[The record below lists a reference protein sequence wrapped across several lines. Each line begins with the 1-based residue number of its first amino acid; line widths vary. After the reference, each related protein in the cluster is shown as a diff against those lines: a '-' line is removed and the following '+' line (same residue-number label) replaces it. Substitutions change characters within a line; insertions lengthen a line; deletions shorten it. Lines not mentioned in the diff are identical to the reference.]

1 MHFCTRIKK
10 QTNMRQILTLILIVF
25 SFSSY
30 AQVKDSTESKK
41 KTVQEFK
48 NMMSPYYSYG
58 NGLGITSPDSLYQ
71 VNIRFRMQNRVSYNH
86 NDGEED
92 NIDGQIRRLRLR
104 FDGYIGN
111 PKFGYSMQL
120 SFAAGDVGKAE
131 EGRNTNI
138 IRDAMIFYY
147 PNKHWSLGFGQTKLP
162 GNRQRVN
169 SSGALQ
175 LTDRSINNA
184 DFNIDRDF
192 GFQVLYNKR
201 NQEKFSYILRG
212 AISTGEGRN
221 WTNFKDTGL
230 AYTGKVELFP
240 LGEFTKGGSNY
251 EGDLV
256 HEQTPK
262 LMLSGA
268 YSYNDRAHRTAGML
282 GDDIIGGKTA
292 NIKSLFLDAM
302 LKYRGWNVMYSYM
315 NRNSDNVLFYN
326 PADISDFNY
335 IYNGEGMDF
344 QGSYT
349 FPKHWEV
356 IGRYS
361 TQKVDK
367 DIFEFTPNTNQYTLG
382 LTKYI
387 WEHAFKLQAEFT
399 YEQQKFYNLEKKNNW
414 YARLQIEIGI

>member
-1 MHFCTRIKK
+1 
-10 QTNMRQILTLILIVF
+10 MRQFLILILIVF
-25 SFSSY
+25 SISSY

-41 KTVQEFK
+41 KTVQDFK

-71 VNIRFRMQNRVSYNH
+71 VNIRFRMQNRISYNH
-86 NDGEED
+86 DEGEED

-104 FDGYIGN
+104 FDGYIGD

-131 EGRNTNI
+131 EGKNTNI

-282 GDDIIGGKTA
+282 GDDIAGGGTA

-302 LKYRGWNVMYSYM
+302 LKYRGWNLMYSYM

-326 PADISDFNY
+326 PTDISDFNY

-361 TQKVDK
+361 TQTVDK

-414 YARLQIEIGI
+414 YARFQIEIGI

>member
-1 MHFCTRIKK
+1 
-10 QTNMRQILTLILIVF
+10 MRQFLILILIVF
-25 SFSSY
+25 SISSY

-41 KTVQEFK
+41 KTVQDFK

-71 VNIRFRMQNRVSYNH
+71 VNIRFRMQNRISYNH

-104 FDGYIGN
+104 FDGYIGD

-131 EGRNTNI
+131 EGKNTNI

-282 GDDIIGGKTA
+282 GDDIAGGGTA

-302 LKYRGWNVMYSYM
+302 LKYRGWNLMYSYM
-315 NRNSDNVLFYN
+315 NRNSDNVLFYT

-361 TQKVDK
+361 TQTVDK

-414 YARLQIEIGI
+414 YARFQIEIGI

>member
-1 MHFCTRIKK
+1 MK
-10 QTNMRQILTLILIVF
+10 QILTLLLIVLSYN
-25 SFSSY
+25 SF
-30 AQVKDSTESKK
+30 AQVKDSTESNK

-71 VNIRFRMQNRVSYNH
+71 VNIRFRMQNRVSFNH
-86 NDGEED
+86 EDGEKD

-104 FDGYIGN
+104 FDGYIGD
-111 PKFGYSMQL
+111 PKFGYSLQL

-131 EGRNTNI
+131 EGKNTNI

-147 PNKHWSLGFGQTKLP
+147 PDKHWSLGFGQTKLP

-192 GFQVLYNKR
+192 GFQALYNKK
-201 NQEKFSYILRG
+201 NKENFSYILRA

-240 LGEFTKGGSNY
+240 LGEFTKGGSKY

-256 HEQTPK
+256 HEPKPK

-268 YSYNDRAHRTAGML
+268 YSYNDRAHRTQGML
-282 GDDIIGGKTA
+282 GDDIAGGGTA
-292 NIKSLFLDAM
+292 NIKTLFLDAM
-302 LKYRGWNVMYSYM
+302 LKYQGWNLMYSYM
-315 NRNSDNVLFYN
+315 NRNSDKILFVN
-326 PADISDFNY
+326 PTNTSDFNY
-335 IYNGEGMDF
+335 VYTGEGMDF
-344 QGSYT
+344 QTSYT

-367 DIFEFTPNTNQYTLG
+367 DIFEFTPNRNQYSLG

-399 YEQQKFYNLEKKNNW
+399 YEQQKYFNLEKKNNW
-414 YARLQIEIGI
+414 YARFQIEIGI

>member
-25 SFSSY
+25 SFNSY

-71 VNIRFRMQNRVSYNH
+71 VNIRFRMQNRISYNH

-104 FDGYIGN
+104 FDGYIGD

-131 EGRNTNI
+131 EGKNTNI

-175 LTDRSINNA
+175 LTDRSINFA

-192 GFQVLYNKR
+192 GFLVLYNKR

>member
-25 SFSSY
+25 SFNSY

-71 VNIRFRMQNRVSYNH
+71 VNIRFRMQNRISYNH

-104 FDGYIGN
+104 FDGYIGD

-131 EGRNTNI
+131 EGKNTNI

>member
-1 MHFCTRIKK
+1 
-10 QTNMRQILTLILIVF
+10 MRQFLILILIVF
-25 SFSSY
+25 SISSY

-41 KTVQEFK
+41 KTVQDFK

-71 VNIRFRMQNRVSYNH
+71 VNIRFRMQNRISYNH

-104 FDGYIGN
+104 FDGYIGD

-131 EGRNTNI
+131 EGKNTNI

-282 GDDIIGGKTA
+282 GDDIAGGGTA

-302 LKYRGWNVMYSYM
+302 LKYRGWNLMYSYM

-326 PADISDFNY
+326 PTDISDFNY

-361 TQKVDK
+361 TQIVDK

-414 YARLQIEIGI
+414 YARFQIEIGI

>member
-1 MHFCTRIKK
+1 
-10 QTNMRQILTLILIVF
+10 MRQVLTLILIVF
-25 SFSSY
+25 SISSY

-41 KTVQEFK
+41 KTVQDFK

-71 VNIRFRMQNRVSYNH
+71 VNIRFRMQNRISYNH

-104 FDGYIGN
+104 FDGYIGD

-131 EGRNTNI
+131 EGKNTNI

-282 GDDIIGGKTA
+282 GDDIAGGGTA

-302 LKYRGWNVMYSYM
+302 LKYRGWNLMYSYM

-326 PADISDFNY
+326 PTDISDFNY

-361 TQKVDK
+361 TQTVDK

-414 YARLQIEIGI
+414 YARFQIEIGI

>member
-1 MHFCTRIKK
+1 
-10 QTNMRQILTLILIVF
+10 MRQFLILILIVF
-25 SFSSY
+25 SISSY

-41 KTVQEFK
+41 KTVQDFK

-71 VNIRFRMQNRVSYNH
+71 VNIRFRMQNRISYNH

-104 FDGYIGN
+104 FDGYIGD

-131 EGRNTNI
+131 EGKNTNI

-282 GDDIIGGKTA
+282 GDDIAGGGTA

-302 LKYRGWNVMYSYM
+302 LKYRGWNLMYSYM

-326 PADISDFNY
+326 PTDISDFNY

-361 TQKVDK
+361 TQTVDK
-367 DIFEFTPNTNQYTLG
+367 EIFEFTPNTNQYTLG

-414 YARLQIEIGI
+414 YARFQIEIGI

>member
-1 MHFCTRIKK
+1 
-10 QTNMRQILTLILIVF
+10 MRKVLTLVLTVF
-25 SFSSY
+25 SISSY

-48 NMMSPYYSYG
+48 NMMSPYYNYG

-71 VNIRFRMQNRVSYNH
+71 VNIRFRMQNRISYNH
-86 NDGEED
+86 NEGEED

-104 FDGYIGN
+104 FDGYIGD

-120 SFAAGDVGKAE
+120 SFAAGDVGRAE
-131 EGRNTNI
+131 EGKNTNI

-184 DFNIDRDF
+184 SFNIDRDF
-192 GFQVLYNKR
+192 GFQALYNKR
-201 NQEKFSYILRG
+201 NQDKFSYILRV

-230 AYTGKVELFP
+230 AYTGKIELFP

-251 EGDLV
+251 EGDLA
-256 HEQTPK
+256 HELTPK

-282 GDDIIGGKTA
+282 GDDIAGGGTA
-292 NIKSLFLDAM
+292 NIRSLFLDAM
-302 LKYRGWNVMYSYM
+302 LKYRGWNLMYSYM
-315 NRNSDNVLFYN
+315 SRNSDKVLFHN
-326 PADISDFNY
+326 SSDVSDFNY
-335 IYNGEGMDF
+335 IYNGHGMDF

-349 FPKHWEV
+349 FPKDWEV

-361 TQKVDK
+361 LQNVDK
-367 DIFEFTPNTNQYTLG
+367 DIFEFTPNTNQYSLG

-399 YEQQKFYNLEKKNNW
+399 YEQEKFYNLEKKNNW
-414 YARLQIEIGI
+414 YARFQIEIGI

>member
-71 VNIRFRMQNRVSYNH
+71 VNIRFRMQNRISYNH

-104 FDGYIGN
+104 FDGYIGD

-131 EGRNTNI
+131 EGKNTNI

-326 PADISDFNY
+326 PVDISDFNY

>member
-1 MHFCTRIKK
+1 
-10 QTNMRQILTLILIVF
+10 MRQFLILILIVF
-25 SFSSY
+25 SISSY

-41 KTVQEFK
+41 KTVQDFK

-71 VNIRFRMQNRVSYNH
+71 VNIRFRMQNRISYNH

-104 FDGYIGN
+104 FDGYIGD

-131 EGRNTNI
+131 EGKNTNI

-282 GDDIIGGKTA
+282 GDDIAGGGTA

-302 LKYRGWNVMYSYM
+302 LKYRGWNLMYSYM

-326 PADISDFNY
+326 PTDISDFNY

-361 TQKVDK
+361 TQTVDK
-367 DIFEFTPNTNQYTLG
+367 DIFEFTPNTNQFTLG

-414 YARLQIEIGI
+414 YARFQIEIGI

>member
-1 MHFCTRIKK
+1 
-10 QTNMRQILTLILIVF
+10 MRQFLILILIVF
-25 SFSSY
+25 SISSY

-41 KTVQEFK
+41 KTVQDFK

-71 VNIRFRMQNRVSYNH
+71 VNIRFRMQNRISYNH

-104 FDGYIGN
+104 FDGYIGD

-131 EGRNTNI
+131 EGKNTNI

-282 GDDIIGGKTA
+282 GDDIAGGGTA

-302 LKYRGWNVMYSYM
+302 LKYRGWNLMYSYM

-326 PADISDFNY
+326 PTDISDFNY

-361 TQKVDK
+361 TQTVDK

-414 YARLQIEIGI
+414 YARFQIEIGI

>member
-1 MHFCTRIKK
+1 
-10 QTNMRQILTLILIVF
+10 MRQVLTLILIVF
-25 SFSSY
+25 SISSY

-41 KTVQEFK
+41 KTVQDFK

-71 VNIRFRMQNRVSYNH
+71 VNIRFRMQNRISYNH

-104 FDGYIGN
+104 FDGYIGD

-131 EGRNTNI
+131 EGKNTNI

-282 GDDIIGGKTA
+282 GDDIVGGGTA

-302 LKYRGWNVMYSYM
+302 LKYRGWNLMYSYM

-361 TQKVDK
+361 TQTVDK
-367 DIFEFTPNTNQYTLG
+367 DIFEFTPNTNQFTLG

-414 YARLQIEIGI
+414 YARFQIEIGI

>member
-1 MHFCTRIKK
+1 MKK
-10 QTNMRQILTLILIVF
+10 LL
-25 SFSSY
+25 SY
-30 AQVKDSTESKK
+30 LFLAFTFVTFAQEKDSTKIPK

-71 VNIRFRMQNRVSYNH
+71 VNIRFRMQNRMEYIHS
-86 NDGEED
+86 DGDED
-92 NIDGQIRRLRLR
+92 KIDGQIRRLRLR
-104 FDGYIGN
+104 FDGYIGD

-120 SFAAGDVGKAE
+120 SFAAGDVGSAE
-131 EGRNTNI
+131 EGKNTNI

-184 DFNIDRDF
+184 KFNIDRDF

-201 NQEKFSYILRG
+201 ESEKFSYILRG

-221 WTNFKDTGL
+221 WTNFNDTGL

-240 LGEFTKGGSNY
+240 FGDFSNGGSNF
-251 EGDLV
+251 EGDM
-256 HEQTPK
+256 HREQTPK
-262 LMLSGA
+262 VMLSGA
-268 YSYNDRAHRTAGML
+268 YSYNDRAHRTQGGL
-282 GDDIIGGKTA
+282 GDDILGGGTA
-292 NIKSLFLDAM
+292 NIQSLFFDAM
-302 LKYRGWNVMYSYM
+302 FKYRGWSFMYSYM
-315 NRNSDNVLFYN
+315 SRDSDKALFYN
-326 PADISDFNY
+326 PEDISKFNY
-335 IYNGEGMDF
+335 IYNGYGSDF

-367 DIFEFTPNTNQYTLG
+367 EIFDFTPNTNQYTIG

-399 YEQQKFYNLEKKNNW
+399 YEQQKFYNLNNKNNW
-414 YARLQIEIGI
+414 YARFQIEIGI

>member
-1 MHFCTRIKK
+1 
-10 QTNMRQILTLILIVF
+10 MRQILTLLFIVF
-25 SFSSY
+25 SFNAY
-30 AQVKDSTESKK
+30 AQTKDTVETKK

-71 VNIRFRMQNRVSYNH
+71 VNIRFRMQNRVSYMH
-86 NDGEED
+86 DDGEED
-92 NIDGQIRRLRLR
+92 KIDGQIRRLRLR

-131 EGRNTNI
+131 EGKNTNI

-192 GFQVLYNKR
+192 GVQVLYNKK
-201 NQEKFSYILRG
+201 NKEKFSYILRG

-221 WTNFKDTGL
+221 WTNFNDTGL
-230 AYTGKVELFP
+230 AYTGKAELFP
-240 LGEFTKGGSNY
+240 LGEFTDGGSNY
-251 EGDLV
+251 EGDLA
-256 HEQTPK
+256 HEQKPK
-262 LMLSGA
+262 LMISGA
-268 YSYNDRAHRTAGML
+268 YSYNDRAHRTQGML
-282 GDDIIGGKTA
+282 GDDIAGKGTA
-292 NIKSLFLDAM
+292 NIQSLFLDAM
-302 LKYRGWNVMYSYM
+302 LKYQGWSLMYAYM
-315 NRNSDNVLFYN
+315 NRNSDKTMFYN
-326 PADISDFNY
+326 PTDVTDFNY
-335 IYNGEGMDF
+335 VYDGHGMDF

-356 IGRYS
+356 IGRFS
-361 TQKVDK
+361 KQKVDK
-367 DIFEFTPNTNQYTLG
+367 EIFEFTPNANQYSLG

-414 YARLQIEIGI
+414 YARFQIEIGI

>member
-1 MHFCTRIKK
+1 
-10 QTNMRQILTLILIVF
+10 MRQFLILILIVF
-25 SFSSY
+25 SISSY

-41 KTVQEFK
+41 KTVQDFK

-71 VNIRFRMQNRVSYNH
+71 VNIRFRMQNRISYNH
-86 NDGEED
+86 DEGEED

-104 FDGYIGN
+104 FDGYIGD

-131 EGRNTNI
+131 EGKNTNI